1 MVWWTQW
8 LGQRQIQK
16 VKITEY
22 ENISTECDYLWFV
35 VQTHRDDM
43 SQLKPIL
50 EDYSSWRLNS
60 ATIKQKQNV
69 IISDIIF
76 KYLNYLQQQLHSQE
90 IQMIWTQLSKKD
102 AYQDTDLCSKIWAW
116 HIWVS
121 WSYQSPWHRSSS
133 AVVLLLLWWLILSVV
148 VVVVVTHSSLHN
160 NSCCCCV
167 QDWVKLT
174 VIINSIC
181 TNNNHFTP

>member
-1 MVWWTQW
+1 MICSTDIPGWYVSAETNFRRLQ
-8 LGQRQIQK
+8 LVTPQFCNNQTKTKCYYFRCNFQIP
-16 VKITEY
+16 
-22 ENISTECDYLWFV
+22 
-35 VQTHRDDM
+35 
-43 SQLKPIL
+43 QLFTT
-50 EDYSSWRLNS
+50 
-60 ATIKQKQNV
+60 AAM
-69 IISDIIF
+69 
-76 KYLNYLQQQLHSQE
+76 LHSQQ